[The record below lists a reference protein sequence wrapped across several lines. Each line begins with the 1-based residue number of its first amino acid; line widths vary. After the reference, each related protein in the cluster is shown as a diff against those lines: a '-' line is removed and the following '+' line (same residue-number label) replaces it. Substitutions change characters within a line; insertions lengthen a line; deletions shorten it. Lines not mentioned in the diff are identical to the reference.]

1 MLRNATFVPNNHS
14 KKSSMGVNT
23 FEDGEKNKKQLNK
36 VILQKINYYK
46 DPRLLID
53 WVVLSIWHS

>member
-53 WVVLSIWHS
+53 